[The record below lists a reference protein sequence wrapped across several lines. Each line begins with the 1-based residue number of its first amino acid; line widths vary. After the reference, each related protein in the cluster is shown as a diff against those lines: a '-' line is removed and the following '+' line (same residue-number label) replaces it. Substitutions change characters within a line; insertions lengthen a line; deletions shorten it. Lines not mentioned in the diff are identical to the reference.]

1 MFSAVVSW
9 QLWCGDAVTII
20 RSPSPSSQNINWF
33 WEVHFRD
40 TRVRVQS
47 SDEVSECLL
56 EDNELGEDYIWKNNL
71 NTFEATFILFHYI
84 FSNRRQKIE
93 TGNILI
99 LSHSEEGQIDAFGSF
114 CEGCFNCYLA
124 DRQIRKAVFVPL
136 CFLLFSWLILIRKM
150 TSGGVLESSG
160 SPLVDGH
167 RDFQNR
173 CRNGW
178 ENWSWSWEPSFGK
191 WQKGRKLISVLK
203 VPTSTSIFSAISA
216 SIFKILVPI
225 IKRIS
230 WGFRNTPKHQLSDEY
245 WPRKWQKTKWHKNC
259 FSKLNKT
266 PILGDLPFSLNCCN
280 LA

>member
-56 EDNELGEDYIWKNNL
+56 EDNELREDYIWKNNL

-124 DRQIRKAVFVPL
+124 DRQMF
-136 CFLLFSWLILIRKM
+136 
-150 TSGGVLESSG
+150 
-160 SPLVDGH
+160 
-167 RDFQNR
+167 DFY
-173 CRNGW
+173 W
-178 ENWSWSWEPSFGK
+178 ENWSWSWHFEHLNNFGM
-191 WQKGRKLISVLK
+191 KLEIQ
-203 VPTSTSIFSAISA
+203 TI
-216 SIFKILVPI
+216 
-225 IKRIS
+225 
-230 WGFRNTPKHQLSDEY
+230 
-245 WPRKWQKTKWHKNC
+245 
-259 FSKLNKT
+259 
-266 PILGDLPFSLNCCN
+266 
-280 LA
+280 

>member
-9 QLWCGDAVTII
+9 QLWCRDAVTII

-84 FSNRRQKIE
+84 LSNRQQKKE

-114 CEGCFNCYLA
+114 CEGCFNCYLV
-124 DRQIRKAVFVPL
+124 DRQMF
-136 CFLLFSWLILIRKM
+136 
-150 TSGGVLESSG
+150 
-160 SPLVDGH
+160 
-167 RDFQNR
+167 DFY
-173 CRNGW
+173 W
-178 ENWSWSWEPSFGK
+178 ENWSWSWHFEHLNNFGM
-191 WQKGRKLISVLK
+191 KLEIQ
-203 VPTSTSIFSAISA
+203 TI
-216 SIFKILVPI
+216 
-225 IKRIS
+225 
-230 WGFRNTPKHQLSDEY
+230 
-245 WPRKWQKTKWHKNC
+245 
-259 FSKLNKT
+259 
-266 PILGDLPFSLNCCN
+266 
-280 LA
+280 